1 MLFADNSSAVWIS
14 KSSSRWIWDVAQIG
28 TVVTSTKDKAW
39 KWRYSLQNCCKL
51 ATLSF
56 AQASKVK
63 LIQNTTYMPCCFFVP
78 VSTSFFLNNIQCD
91 SRRRLRALALAIFI
105 YALRCMYAEMKKTNI
120 SVLLYERGF
129 VIASYRTVFDPLQ
142 NLRDLESPWTPG
154 GIPFLESRI
163 PTTFCFTKFDS
174 QNNACDL

>member
-91 SRRRLRALALAIFI
+91 SREEKLSPFARVSISYIYLCSSLHVRRNEENEHFCSTIRTRIRDCQLPNGIRSIAEFKRLR
-105 YALRCMYAEMKKTNI
+105 K
-120 SVLLYERGF
+120 SVNARRHSF
-129 VIASYRTVFDPLQ
+129 
-142 NLRDLESPWTPG
+142 PW
-154 GIPFLESRI
+154 
-163 PTTFCFTKFDS
+163 K
-174 QNNACDL
+174 